1 MSPDG
6 SQAVP
11 PEEKLLRLIRG
22 KPQTVLPPGAT
33 IRAPSA
39 QGWRLP
45 SWWVSALN
53 VLLGSV
59 VMGELIALLA
69 VVIQPVPTRDSAQ
82 ALARSL
88 GPELVESSADSKAQ
102 PPTTQ
107 QDLTPTLAASV
118 SRPLFHTRDGAGT
131 PSPSSGIPS
140 AGASALV
147 SRLSLLGIM
156 AGEKP
161 QAIVEDTQTKKTYFV
176 TVGQHVIEGLV
187 VEAVQDNRVVFTVNG
202 ERVELSL

>member
-6 SQAVP
+6 SPGVS

-22 KPQTVLPPGAT
+22 KPQAPSSPPRSPAALPLTGT
-33 IRAPSA
+33 IRAPTGR
-39 QGWRLP
+39 GWRLP
-45 SWWVSALN
+45 SWWVSGLN

-59 VMGELIALLA
+59 VLGELIALL
-69 VVIQPVPTRDSAQ
+69 VVVMQPAP
-82 ALARSL
+82 LA
-88 GPELVESSADSKAQ
+88 GPVEFLPPSSDPEAQ

-107 QDLTPTLAASV
+107 QDLTSTLATAV
-118 SRPLFHTRDGAGT
+118 SRPLFHNREHAGAV
-131 PSPSSGIPS
+131 SPSSAIPS
-140 AGASALV
+140 AGASALA
-147 SRLSLLGIM
+147 SRLSLLGIV

-187 VEAVQDNRVVFTVNG
+187 VEAVQENRVVLTLNG

>member
-22 KPQTVLPPGAT
+22 KPPAVLPPTAT
-33 IRAPSA
+33 VRAPSVK
-39 QGWRLP
+39 GWRLP

-53 VLLGSV
+53 ALLGSV
-59 VMGELIALLA
+59 VIGELIALL
-69 VVIQPVPTRDSAQ
+69 VVVMQPGPTPDSAG

-88 GPELVESSADSKAQ
+88 GPEVGESSADSKAQ

-118 SRPLFHTRDGAGT
+118 SRPLFHTWDGAGT
-131 PSPSSGIPS
+131 ASSSSVVPS

-187 VEAVQDNRVVFTVNG
+187 VEAVQDNRVVFTLNG